1 MNNHL
6 RFSMYAGYLLFQEAW
21 FCLTWDDFVF
31 FKHLLGFVI
40 FCVFDRWG
48 AFVDALGAQQSE
60 FILLQWLKELV
71 KGYGNSFLAANATVE
86 LDLRVEL
93 VTSTG
98 AKEPLSIWMK
108 YENWDAL
115 AAVCHVHNMVQ
126 EIPTGENKPES
137 HISMLSCQRS
147 KTYAY
152 DAIMSLSNM

>member
-40 FCVFDRWG
+40 FCVFDQWG

-86 LDLRVEL
+86 LDLHVEL

-108 YENWDAL
+108 YENWDTL
-115 AAVCHVHNMVQ
+115 AAVCHVHNMVSKKFPQ
-126 EIPTGENKPES
+126 VKTGRN
-137 HISMLSCQRS
+137 R
-147 KTYAY
+147 TYPCCHVSVVRP
-152 DAIMSLSNM
+152 MPMPLMPLCH